1 MPLRYT
7 LNNSQETTMMLLRK
21 IFAVLVL
28 LCATQVHAEVVA
40 GKDYRLLNPPQPT
53 SSGSKVEV
61 LEFFFYGCSHCYHL
75 HGPLSAWEKKMPK
88 DVELQLVPVIFRDT
102 WEPMAR
108 TFYAL
113 ESLGQ
118 RARLHNDLFEAWNVY
133 GTDLSDEARIT
144 EFVAKRGVERAKFG
158 AAYNSFSLQSKVAR
172 SNQLVQSFGVR
183 GTPTIAVDGKYVITG
198 MEPADTIRVLDE
210 VIKMARKERSKH

>member
-1 MPLRYT
+1 MNLFQR
-7 LNNSQETTMMLLRK
+7 
-21 IFAVLVL
+21 IFAVLILV
-28 LCATQVHAEVVA
+28 CATQVHAEVVA
-40 GKDYRLLNPPQPT
+40 GKDYKLLSPAQPT

-61 LEFFFYGCSHCYHL
+61 LEFFFYGCSHCFHL
-75 HGPLSAWEKKMPK
+75 HHPLRAWEKKMPK
-88 DVELQLVPVIFRDT
+88 DVDLQYVPVIFRDT

-113 ESLGQ
+113 ESMGL
-118 RARLHNDLFEAWNVY
+118 RAKLHNDLFEAWNVNNI
-133 GTDLSDEARIT
+133 DLSDEARIT
-144 EFVAKRGVERAKFG
+144 EFVAKHGVDRAKFG

-198 MEPADTIRVLDE
+198 LEPEETIRVLDE